1 MGGTLPNENI
11 LLTHYGT
18 SGPVFCE
25 AEGEEG
31 WLPFRN
37 IGQCRYWNVGPR
49 LYQSI
54 SVGTGMLGIASINVT
69 ALTLCRKKQSEVF
82 GKWPC
87 INFHMGL
94 KPYDAKCQ

>member
-1 MGGTLPNENI
+1 MKTYFSHIMAHLALSSVKLRVRRGGYLSETL
-11 LLTHYGT
+11 
-18 SGPVFCE
+18 V
-25 AEGEEG
+25 
-31 WLPFRN
+31 
-37 IGQCRYWNVGPR
+37 
-49 LYQSI
+49 